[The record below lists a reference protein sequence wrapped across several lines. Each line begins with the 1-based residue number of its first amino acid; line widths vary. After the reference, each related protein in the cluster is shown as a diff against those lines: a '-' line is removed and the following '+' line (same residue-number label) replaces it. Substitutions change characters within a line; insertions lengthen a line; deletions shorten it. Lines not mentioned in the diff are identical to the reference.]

1 LQSKCPYRL
10 QSFFL
15 PIQEIEEEGIIMTEK
30 KVHPGVE
37 QMKKSLIDGKCS
49 RREFLRTVTLLGVSA
64 TAAYSMA
71 GKILGKNILPD
82 MVSTAFAAQKKGGVL
97 KYGMQVQ
104 EMADPATYSWTQKS
118 IVSRHIVEYLVETGP
133 DNITRPALAES
144 WEASDDLKS
153 WTFHLRKGIKWSN
166 GDDFNA
172 DDVVF
177 NFTRWLD
184 PKTGSSNMGLFDA
197 MLEETGEKD
206 AKGNPIKRMS
216 KNAVQK
222 VDNHTVR
229 LNLNSPVL
237 SIPENLYNYPTG
249 IVHRNFEKE
258 GGDLS
263 KNPVGTGPYTLT
275 EFRVGEL
282 AVLKKRKEPWW
293 GGDVFLDEIRII
305 DLGEDAGAYLAAIAS
320 KQVDV
325 IYNLDLTTLEAAKNI
340 PGIKVVDIPST
351 QTGVIRM
358 KVNKEPFTDVRVRKA
373 VQMTCDAQRQL
384 DISHQGLGIV
394 AEHHHVAKIHPEYFA
409 LPPFKQDIEGA
420 KKLLAEAGYP
430 NGIELTCNVGNTD
443 GVWEQDSVAVLKED
457 AAKAGI
463 NIKMNVMP
471 MAQYWDVWT
480 KAPLSLTSWTHR
492 PLAVMVLGLAYRT
505 GVPWNESSYANPEFD
520 AALTEAESTLD
531 IEQRRVKMEK
541 VEKILQDDA
550 VMVQPFFRSVFTAV
564 RDNVVGFEM
573 HPTRYYRFHKVS
585 LA

>member
-1 LQSKCPYRL
+1 MTTKRL
-10 QSFFL
+10 
-15 PIQEIEEEGIIMTEK
+15 
-30 KVHPGVE
+30 HPGVE
-37 QMKKSLIDGKCS
+37 QMKKSLADGKCS
-49 RREFLRTVTLLGVSA
+49 RREFLHTVTLLGVSA

-71 GKILGKNILPD
+71 GLPGF
-82 MVSTAFAAQKKGGVL
+82 VSSAIAGTQKKGGVL
-97 KYGMQVQ
+97 KFGMVVQ

-118 IVSRHIVEYLVETGP
+118 IVARHIIEYLVETGS
-133 DNITRPALAES
+133 DNITRPNLATS
-144 WEASDDLKS
+144 WEASDDLKT
-153 WTFHLRKGIKWSN
+153 WTFHLRKGVKWSN

-184 PKTGSSNMGLFDA
+184 PKTGSSNLGLFNS

-206 AKGNPIKRMS
+206 AKGNAIKRMI

-222 VDNHTVR
+222 VDQHTVQ
-229 LNLNSPVL
+229 LNLNAPVL

-258 GGDLS
+258 GGDFS
-263 KNPVGTGPYTLT
+263 KNPVGTGPYELAQ
-275 EFRVGEL
+275 FRVGEI
-282 AVLKKRKEPWW
+282 AVLKKRKASYW
-293 GGDVFLDEIRII
+293 GGEVFLDEIRFV
-305 DLGEDAGAYLAAIAS
+305 DLGEDPGAYLAAIAS
-320 KQVDV
+320 SQVDGL
-325 IYNLDLTTLEAAKNI
+325 YELDLTTLEAAKNI
-340 PGIKVVDIPST
+340 PGIKVISIPTT

-358 KVNKEPFTDVRVRKA
+358 KVTEKPFTDIRVRKA
-373 VQMTCDAQRQL
+373 VQKCCDAQRML
-384 DISHQGLGIV
+384 DIAHRGLGILG
-394 AEHHHVAKIHPEYFA
+394 EHHHVATIHPEYFA
-409 LPPFKQDIEGA
+409 LPPFKQDIAGA

-443 GVWEQDSVAVLKED
+443 GVWEQDCVAVLKED

-463 NIKMNVMP
+463 TINMNVMP
-471 MAQYWDVWT
+471 SAQYWDVWT

-505 GVPWNESSYANPEFD
+505 GVPWNESSYANPAFD
-520 AALTEAESTLD
+520 AALNDAESTLD
-531 IEQRRVKMEK
+531 VEKRRVKMEK

-550 VMVQPFFRSVFTAV
+550 VLVQPFFRSVFTAV
-564 RDNVVGFEM
+564 RDNVVNLQN

>member
-1 LQSKCPYRL
+1 
-10 QSFFL
+10 
-15 PIQEIEEEGIIMTEK
+15 MTTDK
-30 KVHPGVE
+30 KPTTAKVHPGVE
-37 QMKKSLIDGKCS
+37 EMKKALADGNCS
-49 RREFLRTVTLLGVSA
+49 RREFLRTTTLLGLSA
-64 TAAYSMA
+64 TAAYKLAST
-71 GKILGKNILPD
+71 ILGKEILPD
-82 MVSTAFAAQKKGGVL
+82 FVSTASAANHKKGGVL
-97 KYGMQVQ
+97 KFGMQVQ

-118 IVSRHIVEYLVETGP
+118 IVARHIVEYLVETGP
-133 DNITRPALAES
+133 DNITRPGLATK
-144 WEASDDLKS
+144 WEASDDLKT
-153 WTFHLRKGIKWSN
+153 WTFHLRKGVKWSN
-166 GDDFNA
+166 GDDFIAN
-172 DDVVF
+172 DVVF

-184 PKTGSSNMGLFDA
+184 PKTGSSNLGLFDA

-206 AKGNPIKRMS
+206 KKGKPVKRMI
-216 KNAVQK
+216 KNAVEK
-222 VDNHTVR
+222 VDDHTVR
-229 LNLNSPVL
+229 LNLKSPVL
-237 SIPENLYNYPTG
+237 SIPENLYNYPTA

-263 KNPVGTGPYTLT
+263 KNPVGTGPYTLA

-282 AVLKKRKEPWW
+282 AVLKKRKAAYW
-293 GGDVFLDEIRII
+293 GGDVYLDEIRFV

-320 KQVDV
+320 KQVDG

-358 KVNKEPFTDVRVRKA
+358 KVNKKPFTDRRVRRA
-373 VQMTCDAQRQL
+373 VQLTCDAQRQL
-384 DISHQGLGIV
+384 YIAHRGLGIV
-394 AEHHHVAKIHPEYFA
+394 AEHHHVATIHPEYFA
-409 LPPFKQDIEGA
+409 LPKFKQNIAKA

-430 NGIELTCNVGNTD
+430 KGIELTCNVGNTE

-471 MAQYWDVWT
+471 QAQYWDVWT

-520 AALTEAESTLD
+520 AALTEAESTLNVKA
-531 IEQRRVKMEK
+531 RRAKMEK

-550 VMVQPFFRSVFTAV
+550 VLVQPFFRAVFTAI
-564 RDNVVGFEM
+564 RDNVKGFEM

-585 LA
+585 LG

>member
-1 LQSKCPYRL
+1 M
-10 QSFFL
+10 
-15 PIQEIEEEGIIMTEK
+15 IDEK
-30 KVHPGVE
+30 KKQTNQRVHPGVE
-37 QMKKSLIDGKCS
+37 EMKKALAGGKCS

-71 GKILGKNILPD
+71 GLPD
-82 MVSTAFAAQKKGGVL
+82 FISSAHAAQKKGGVL
-97 KYGMQVQ
+97 KFGMVVQ

-118 IVSRHIVEYLVETGP
+118 IVARHVIEYLVETGP
-133 DNITRPALAES
+133 DNITRPYLAER

-153 WTFHLRKGIKWSN
+153 WTFYLRKGVKWSN

-177 NFTRWLD
+177 TFTRWLD
-184 PKTGSSNMGLFDA
+184 PKTGSSNLGLFNA

-206 AKGNPIKRMS
+206 AKGNPVKRMT

-222 VDNHTVR
+222 LDNHTVR

-275 EFRVGEL
+275 KFKVGEI
-282 AVLKKRKEPWW
+282 AVLKKRKDPYW
-293 GGDVFLDEIRII
+293 GGEVFLDEIRFI

-320 KQVDV
+320 KQVDG

-340 PGIKVVDIPST
+340 PGLKVVSIPST

-358 KVNKEPFTDVRVRKA
+358 KVTEKPFTDIRVRKA
-373 VQMTCDAQRQL
+373 VQKTCDAKRQL
-384 DISHQGLGIV
+384 DIAHRGLGIV
-394 AEHHHVAKIHPEYFA
+394 SEHHHVATIHPEYFA

-430 NGIELTCNVGNTD
+430 DGIELTCNVGNTD

-463 NIKMNVMP
+463 KIKMNVMP
-471 MAQYWDVWT
+471 SAKYWDVWD
-480 KAPLSLTSWTHR
+480 KAPFSLTSWTHR

-505 GVPWNESSYANPEFD
+505 GVPWNESSYANSEWD
-520 AALTEAESTLD
+520 KALTEAESTVNV
-531 IEQRRVKMEK
+531 EQRRAKMEK

-573 HPTRYYRFHKVS
+573 NPTRYYRFHKVS
-585 LA
+585 LT

>member
-1 LQSKCPYRL
+1 MK
-10 QSFFL
+10 
-15 PIQEIEEEGIIMTEK
+15 EK
-30 KVHPGVE
+30 KRVHPAIPDFKVDMDKGR
-37 QMKKSLIDGKCS
+37 IT
-49 RREFLRTVTLLGVSA
+49 RREFLRYATLLGMSTV
-64 TAAYSMA
+64 AASQMA
-71 GKILGKNILPD
+71 GFTWPKK
-82 MVSTAFAAQKKGGVL
+82 AFAAQKRGGVL
-97 KYGMQVQ
+97 RFGMQVQ
-104 EMADPATYSWTQKS
+104 EMADPGTYSWTQKS
-118 IVSRHIVEYLVETGP
+118 IVSRHMVEYLVETGP
-133 DNITRPALAES
+133 DNITRPYLAES
-144 WEASDDLKS
+144 WEASADLKT
-153 WTFHLRKGIKWSN
+153 WTFHLRKGVKWSN

-184 PKTGSSNMGLFDA
+184 PKTGSSNLGLFDA

-206 AKGNPIKRMS
+206 AKGNPVKRMIP
-216 KNAVQK
+216 NAVQK
-222 VDNHTVR
+222 VDNHTVK
-229 LNLNSPVL
+229 LNLKSPVL
-237 SIPENLYNYPTG
+237 SIPENLYNYPTA
-249 IVHRNFEKE
+249 IVNRNFEKD

-282 AVLKKRKEPWW
+282 AVLKKRKEPYW
-293 GGDVFLDEIRII
+293 GGDVFLDEIRFV

-320 KQVDV
+320 KQVDG

-340 PGIKVVDIPST
+340 PGIKIAEIPST

-358 KVNKEPFTDVRVRKA
+358 KVTEKPFDDIRVRRA
-373 VQMTCDAQRQL
+373 VQKTCDAQRQL
-384 DISHQGLGIV
+384 DIAHRGLGIV

-409 LPPFKQDIEGA
+409 LPPIKRDIEGA

-430 NGIELTCNVGNTD
+430 NGIEMSCNVGNAE

-471 MAQYWDVWT
+471 QAQYWDVWT

-505 GVPWNESSYANPEFD
+505 GVPWNESSYANPKWD

-531 IEQRRVKMEK
+531 VEKRRVKMEK

-550 VMVQPFFRSVFTAV
+550 VMVQPFFRAVFTAV

>member
-1 LQSKCPYRL
+1 MKK
-10 QSFFL
+10 
-15 PIQEIEEEGIIMTEK
+15 IE
-30 KVHPGVE
+30 KVHPAIYDLKVD
-37 QMKKSLIDGKCS
+37 MDKGKIT
-49 RREFLRTVTLLGVSA
+49 RREFLRYATLLGMSA
-64 TAAYSMA
+64 VTASQMA
-71 GKILGKNILPD
+71 GLIWPKKA
-82 MVSTAFAAQKKGGVL
+82 VAAQKRGGVL
-97 KYGMQVQ
+97 RFGMQVQ
-104 EMADPATYSWTQKS
+104 EMADPGTYSWTQKS
-118 IVSRHIVEYLVETGP
+118 IVSRHMVEYLVETGP
-133 DNITRPALAES
+133 DNITRPNLAES
-144 WEASDDLKS
+144 WEASADLKT

-166 GDDFNA
+166 GDDFIA

-184 PKTGSSNMGLFDA
+184 PKTGSSNLGLFDA

-206 AKGNPIKRMS
+206 KKGNPVKRMI

-229 LNLNSPVL
+229 LNLKSPVL
-237 SIPENLYNYPTG
+237 SIPENLYNYPTA

-263 KNPVGTGPYTLT
+263 KNPVGTGPYTLS

-282 AVLKKRKEPWW
+282 AVLKKRKEPYW
-293 GGDVFLDEIRII
+293 GGEVFLDEIRFV

-320 KQVDV
+320 KQVDA

-340 PGIKVVDIPST
+340 PGIKIAEIPST

-358 KVNKEPFTDVRVRKA
+358 KVTEKPFDDIRVRRA
-373 VQMTCDAQRQL
+373 VQKTCDAQRQL
-384 DISHQGLGIV
+384 DIAHRGLGIV

-409 LPPFKQDIEGA
+409 LPAFKQDIAGA
-420 KKLLAEAGYP
+420 KKLLAEAGYA
-430 NGIELTCNVGNTD
+430 NGIEMSCNVGNTE

-471 MAQYWDVWT
+471 QAQYWDVWT

-505 GVPWNESSYANPEFD
+505 GVPWNESSYANPEWD

-531 IEQRRVKMEK
+531 VEKRRVKMEK

-550 VMVQPFFRSVFTAV
+550 VLVQPFFRAVFTAI

>member
-1 LQSKCPYRL
+1 
-10 QSFFL
+10 
-15 PIQEIEEEGIIMTEK
+15 MTTKRE
-30 KVHPGVE
+30 HPGVE
-37 QMKKSLIDGKCS
+37 KMRKSLAEGKCS

-64 TAAYSMA
+64 TAAYGMA
-71 GKILGKNILPD
+71 GLPNFI
-82 MVSTAFAAQKKGGVL
+82 SSAQAASQKKGGVL

-104 EMADPATYSWTQKS
+104 EMADPGTYSWTQKS
-118 IVSRHIVEYLVETGP
+118 IVSRHIIEYLVETGP

-144 WEASDDLKS
+144 WEASDDLKT
-153 WTFHLRKGIKWSN
+153 WTFHLRKGVKWSN
-166 GDDFNA
+166 GDDFIA

-184 PKTGSSNMGLFDA
+184 PKTGSSNLGLFDA

-206 AKGNPIKRMS
+206 AKGNPVKRMS
-216 KNAVQK
+216 KNAVEK

-237 SIPENLYNYPTG
+237 AIPENLYNYPTG
-249 IVHRNFEKE
+249 IVHRDFEKE

-293 GGDVFLDEIRII
+293 GGEVYLDEIRII

-320 KQVDV
+320 QQVDV

-340 PGIKVVDIPST
+340 PGIKVVEAPST

-358 KVNKEPFTDVRVRKA
+358 KVNKKPFDDIRVRKA
-373 VQMTCDAQRQL
+373 VQKTCDARRQL
-384 DISHQGLGIV
+384 NIAHQGLGIV
-394 AEHHHVAKIHPEYFA
+394 GEHHHVAKIHPEYFA
-409 LPPFKQDIEGA
+409 LPPFERDIEGA

-430 NGIELTCNVGNTD
+430 DGIELTCNVGNTD

-471 MAQYWDVWT
+471 QAQYWDVWT

-505 GVPWNESSYANPEFD
+505 GVPWNESSYANPEWD
-520 AALTEAESTLD
+520 KALTEAESTLD
-531 IEQRRVKMEK
+531 VESRRVKMEK

-550 VMVQPFFRSVFTAV
+550 VMVQPFFRAVFTAV
-564 RDNVVGFEM
+564 RENVVGFEM

>member
-1 LQSKCPYRL
+1 MATDR
-10 QSFFL
+10 
-15 PIQEIEEEGIIMTEK
+15 E
-30 KVHPGVE
+30 HPGVE
-37 QMKKSLIDGKCS
+37 QMRKSLAEGKCS
-49 RREFLRTVTLLGVSA
+49 RREFLRTVTLLGLSA

-71 GKILGKNILPD
+71 GLPD
-82 MVSTAFAAQKKGGVL
+82 FISSAQASSHKKGGVL
-97 KYGMQVQ
+97 KFGMQVQ
-104 EMADPATYSWTQKS
+104 EMADPGTYSWTQKS
-118 IVSRHIVEYLVETGP
+118 VVARHIVEYLVETGP
-133 DNITRPALAES
+133 DNVTRPALAES
-144 WEASDDLKS
+144 WEASDDLKT

-166 GDDFNA
+166 GDDFIA

-184 PKTGSSNMGLFDA
+184 PKTGSSNLGLFDA
-197 MLEETGEKD
+197 MLEETGKKD
-206 AKGNPIKRMS
+206 GKGNPIKRMI

-222 VDNHTVR
+222 IDNHTVR
-229 LNLNSPVL
+229 LNLKSPVL
-237 SIPENLYNYPTG
+237 AIPENLYNYPTA
-249 IVHRNFEKE
+249 IVHRDFEKD

-263 KNPVGTGPYTLT
+263 KNPVGTGPYTLA

-282 AVLKKRKEPWW
+282 AVLKKRKEPYW
-293 GGDVFLDEIRII
+293 GGEVFLDEIRFV
-305 DLGEDAGAYLAAIAS
+305 DLGEDPGAYLAAIAS
-320 KQVDV
+320 KQVDG
-325 IYNLDLTTLEAAKNI
+325 IYGLDLTTLEAAKNI
-340 PGIKVVDIPST
+340 PGIKVVEIPST

-358 KVNKEPFTDVRVRKA
+358 KLTKKPFDDIRVRRA
-373 VQMTCDAQRQL
+373 VQKTCDAKRQL
-384 DISHQGLGIV
+384 DIAHRGLGIV

-409 LPPFKQDIEGA
+409 LKPFEQDIEGA

-430 NGIELTCNVGNTD
+430 NGIELSCNVGNTE

-471 MAQYWDVWT
+471 QAQYWDVWT

-505 GVPWNESSYANPEFD
+505 GVPWNESSYANPQWD
-520 AALTEAESTLD
+520 KALTEAESTLD
-531 IEQRRVKMEK
+531 VEERRKKMEK

-550 VMVQPFFRSVFTAV
+550 VMVQPFFRAVFTAI

-585 LA
+585 LT

>member
-1 LQSKCPYRL
+1 MK
-10 QSFFL
+10 
-15 PIQEIEEEGIIMTEK
+15 EK
-30 KVHPGVE
+30 KIHPVIHDFKVDLDKGR
-37 QMKKSLIDGKCS
+37 IT
-49 RREFLRTVTLLGVSA
+49 RRQFLRYATLLGMSV
-64 TAAYSMA
+64 A
-71 GKILGKNILPD
+71 GASQ
-82 MVSTAFAAQKKGGVL
+82 MVGLTWPKKVFAAQKKGGVL
-97 KYGMQVQ
+97 RFGMQVQ
-104 EMADPATYSWTQKS
+104 EMADPGTYSWTQKS
-118 IVSRHIVEYLVETGP
+118 VVARHMVEYLVETGP
-133 DNITRPALAES
+133 DNITRPYLAES

-184 PKTGSSNMGLFDA
+184 PKTGSSNLGLFDA
-197 MLEETGEKD
+197 MLEETGQKD
-206 AKGNPIKRMS
+206 AKGNPVKRMV

-222 VDNHTVR
+222 VDNHTVK

-237 SIPENLYNYPTG
+237 SIPENLYNYPTA

-263 KNPVGTGPYTLT
+263 KNPVGTGPYTMT
-275 EFRVGEL
+275 EYRVGEL
-282 AVLKKRKEPWW
+282 AVLKKRKEPYW
-293 GGDVFLDEIRII
+293 GGEVFLDEIRFV
-305 DLGEDAGAYLAAIAS
+305 DLGEDPGAYLAAIAS
-320 KQVDV
+320 KQVDG
-325 IYNLDLTTLEAAKNI
+325 IYNLDLTTLEAARNI
-340 PGIKVVDIPST
+340 PGIKIAEIPST

-358 KVNKEPFTDVRVRKA
+358 KVTEKPFTDIRVRRA
-373 VQMTCDAQRQL
+373 VQKTCDARRQL
-384 DISHQGLGIV
+384 DIAHRGLGIV

-409 LPPFKQDIEGA
+409 LPAFKQDIAGA

-430 NGIELTCNVGNTD
+430 NGIELSCNVGNTE

-471 MAQYWDVWT
+471 QAQYWDVWT

-492 PLAVMVLGLAYRT
+492 PLAVM
-505 GVPWNESSYANPEFD
+505 YANPKFD
-520 AALTEAESTLD
+520 AALTEAESTLNV
-531 IEQRRVKMEK
+531 EQRRVKMEK
-541 VEKILQDDA
+541 VEKILQDDG
-550 VMVQPFFRSVFTAV
+550 VMVQPFFRAVFTAV

-573 HPTRYYRFHKVS
+573 HPTRYYRFHKAS

>member
-1 LQSKCPYRL
+1 MTSKK
-10 QSFFL
+10 
-15 PIQEIEEEGIIMTEK
+15 I
-30 KVHPGVE
+30 HPGVHE
-37 QMKKSLIDGKCS
+37 MKNSLAQGKCS

-64 TAAYSMA
+64 TTAYGMA
-71 GKILGKNILPD
+71 SKILGQKFVPD
-82 MVSTAFAAQKKGGVL
+82 FVGTAHAAQKKGGVL
-97 KYGMQVQ
+97 KYAMQVQ

-118 IVSRHIVEYLVETGP
+118 IVARHIVEYMVETGP
-133 DNITRPALAES
+133 DNITRPGLATS
-144 WEASDDLKS
+144 WEASDDLKT
-153 WTFHLRKGIKWSN
+153 WTFHLRKGVKWSN
-166 GDDFNA
+166 GDDFIA

-184 PKTGSSNMGLFDA
+184 PKTGSSNLGLFDA

-206 AKGNPIKRMS
+206 AKGNPVKRMS
-216 KNAVQK
+216 KNAVEK

-237 SIPENLYNYPTG
+237 AIPENLYNYPTA
-249 IVHRNFEKE
+249 IVHRDFEKE

-275 EFRVGEL
+275 EFKVGEL
-282 AVLKKRKEPWW
+282 AVLKKRNAKWW
-293 GGDVFLDEIRII
+293 GGDVYLDEIRII

-358 KVNKEPFTDVRVRKA
+358 KVTEKPFTDRRVRRA
-373 VQMTCDAQRQL
+373 VQLTCDAQRQL
-384 DISHQGLGIV
+384 DISHRGLGIV
-394 AEHHHVAKIHPEYFA
+394 AEHHHVATIHPEYFK
-409 LPPFKQDIEGA
+409 LPPLKRNIAEA

-430 NGIELTCNVGNTD
+430 DGFEIACNVGNTD

-457 AAKAGI
+457 AAAAGI

-471 MAQYWDVWT
+471 QAQYWDVWT

-520 AALTEAESTLD
+520 KALTDAESTVNV
-531 IEQRRVKMEK
+531 EERRKKMEK

-550 VMVQPFFRSVFTAV
+550 VLVQPFFRAVFTAV
-564 RDNVVGFEM
+564 RENVVGFEM

>member
-1 LQSKCPYRL
+1 
-10 QSFFL
+10 
-15 PIQEIEEEGIIMTEK
+15 MTTK
-30 KVHPGVE
+30 RVHPGVE
-37 QMKKSLIDGKCS
+37 QMKKSLADGKCS

-71 GKILGKNILPD
+71 GLPNFI
-82 MVSTAFAAQKKGGVL
+82 SSAHAAQKKGGVL
-97 KYGMQVQ
+97 KYGMQVG
-104 EMADPATYSWTQKS
+104 EITDPGTFSWTERS
-118 IVSRHIVEYLVETGP
+118 IIARHIIEYLVETGP
-133 DNITRPALAES
+133 DNVTRPYLAES
-144 WEASDDLKS
+144 WEASDDLKT
-153 WTFHLRKGIKWSN
+153 WTLHLRKGIKWSN

-184 PKTGSSNMGLFDA
+184 PKTGSSNLGLFDA

-206 AKGNPIKRMS
+206 AKGNPVKRMT

-237 SIPENLYNYPTG
+237 AIPENLYNYPTG

-258 GGDLS
+258 GGDFS
-263 KNPVGTGPYTLT
+263 KNPVGTGPYSLT

-282 AVLKKRKEPWW
+282 AVLKKRKEPYW
-293 GGDVFLDEIRII
+293 GGEVFLDEIRIV

-320 KQVDV
+320 QQVDV
-325 IYNLDLTTLEAAKNI
+325 IYSLDLTTLEAAKNI
-340 PGIKVVDIPST
+340 PGIKVVEIPST

-358 KVNKEPFTDVRVRKA
+358 KVTKKPFDDIRVRKA
-373 VQMTCDAQRQL
+373 VQKTCDAQRQL
-384 DISHQGLGIV
+384 DIAHRGLGIV

-409 LPPFKQDIEGA
+409 LPAFKQDIAGA

-430 NGIELTCNVGNTD
+430 DGIELTCNVGNTD

-471 MAQYWDVWT
+471 SAQYWDNWT

-505 GVPWNESSYANPEFD
+505 GVPWNESSYANPEWD

-531 IEQRRVKMEK
+531 VEQRRVKMEK

-550 VMVQPFFRSVFTAV
+550 IMVQPFFRSVFTAV
-564 RDNVVGFEM
+564 RENVVGFEM

>member
-1 LQSKCPYRL
+1 
-10 QSFFL
+10 
-15 PIQEIEEEGIIMTEK
+15 MTTEK
-30 KVHPGVE
+30 NRTAKRVHPGVE
-37 QMKKSLIDGKCS
+37 EMKKALTEGKCS
-49 RREFLRTVTLLGVSA
+49 RREFIRTTTLLGLSA
-64 TAAYSMA
+64 TAAYGLASQ
-71 GKILGKNILPD
+71 ILGKDVLPD
-82 MVSTAFAAQKKGGVL
+82 FVSSAMAAGQKKGGVL
-97 KYGMQVQ
+97 KFGMQVQ

-118 IVSRHIVEYLVETGP
+118 IIARHIVEYLVETGP
-133 DNITRPALAES
+133 DNITRPNLATS
-144 WEASDDLKS
+144 WEASDDLKT
-153 WTFHLRKGIKWSN
+153 WTFHLRKGVKWSN

-184 PKTGSSNMGLFDA
+184 PKTGSSNLGLFNA
-197 MLEETGEKD
+197 MLEETDQKD
-206 AKGNPIKRMS
+206 KKGKPIKRMI
-216 KNAVQK
+216 KGAVEK
-222 VDNHTVR
+222 VDAHTVR
-229 LNLNSPVL
+229 LNMKSPVL
-237 SIPENLYNYPTG
+237 STPENLYNYPTA

-263 KNPVGTGPYTLT
+263 KNPVGTGPYTLA
-275 EFRVGEL
+275 EYRVGEK
-282 AVLKKRKEPWW
+282 AVLKKRKEPYW
-293 GGDVFLDEIRII
+293 GGEVFLDEILFI

-320 KQVDV
+320 KQVDG

-340 PGIKVVDIPST
+340 PGIKVVEIPST

-358 KVNKEPFTDVRVRKA
+358 KVTEKPFTDIRVRKA
-373 VQMTCDAQRQL
+373 VQKTCDTKRQL
-384 DISHQGLGIV
+384 DIAHRGLGIV
-394 AEHHHVAKIHPEYFA
+394 AEHHHVATIHPEYFA
-409 LPPFKQDIEGA
+409 LPPIKRDIEGA

-430 NGIELTCNVGNTD
+430 KGIELTCNVGNAE

-471 MAQYWDVWT
+471 QAQYWDVWT

-520 AALTEAESTLD
+520 AALNEAESTLNV
-531 IEQRRVKMEK
+531 EARRVKMEK

-550 VMVQPFFRSVFTAV
+550 VLVQPFFRAVFTAI
-564 RDNVVGFEM
+564 RENVIGFEM

>member
-1 LQSKCPYRL
+1 
-10 QSFFL
+10 
-15 PIQEIEEEGIIMTEK
+15 MTTK
-30 KVHPGVE
+30 RIHPGVE
-37 QMKKSLIDGKCS
+37 EMKKALAGGKCS

-64 TAAYSMA
+64 TAAYNIA
-71 GKILGKNILPD
+71 GKILGKDALPD
-82 MVSTAFAAQKKGGVL
+82 IISSAHAATQKKGGVL

-133 DNITRPALAES
+133 DNITRPALAAS

-153 WTFHLRKGIKWSN
+153 WTFHLRKDVKWSN

-184 PKTGSSNMGLFDA
+184 PKTGSSNLGLFDA

-222 VDNHTVR
+222 VDTHTVR

-282 AVLKKRKEPWW
+282 AVLKKRKEPYW

-320 KQVDV
+320 QQVDV

-340 PGIKVVDIPST
+340 PGIKIVDIPST

-358 KVNKEPFTDVRVRKA
+358 KVTEKPFTDIRVRKA
-373 VQMTCDAQRQL
+373 LQKTCDAQRQL
-384 DISHQGLGIV
+384 DIAHQGLGIV
-394 AEHHHVAKIHPEYFA
+394 GEHHHVATIHPEYFA
-409 LPPFKQDIEGA
+409 LPPFKQDIAGA
-420 KKLLAEAGYP
+420 KKLLADAGYP
-430 NGIELTCNVGNTD
+430 NGLELTCNVGNTD

-505 GVPWNESSYANPEFD
+505 GVPWNESSYANPAFD
-520 AALTEAESTLD
+520 KALTEAESTLD
-531 IEQRRVKMEK
+531 VEQRRAKMEK

-550 VMVQPFFRSVFTAV
+550 VLIQPFFRSVFTAV

>member
-1 LQSKCPYRL
+1 
-10 QSFFL
+10 
-15 PIQEIEEEGIIMTEK
+15 MTTK
-30 KVHPGVE
+30 KEHPGVE
-37 QMKKSLIDGKCS
+37 RMRKALADGKCS

-64 TAAYSMA
+64 TAAYGMA
-71 GKILGKNILPD
+71 GLPD
-82 MVSTAFAAQKKGGVL
+82 FVSSAHAAQKKGGVL
-97 KYGMQVQ
+97 RFGMQVQ

-118 IVSRHIVEYLVETGP
+118 NVARHIIEYMVETGP
-133 DNITRPALAES
+133 DNITRPYLAES
-144 WEASDDLKS
+144 WEASDDLKT
-153 WTFHLRKGIKWSN
+153 WTFHLRKGVKWSN
-166 GDDFNA
+166 GDDFGA

-184 PKTGSSNMGLFDA
+184 PKTGSSNLGLFDA

-206 AKGNPIKRMS
+206 SKGNAVKRMI

-222 VDNHTVR
+222 VDDHTVR
-229 LNLNSPVL
+229 LNLKSPVL

-258 GGDLS
+258 GGDFS
-263 KNPVGTGPYTLT
+263 KNPVGTGPYTMT

-282 AVLKKRKEPWW
+282 AVLKKRKEPYW
-293 GGDVFLDEIRII
+293 GGEVFLDEIRFV
-305 DLGEDAGAYLAAIAS
+305 DLGEDAGAYLAALAS
-320 KQVDV
+320 KQVDG
-325 IYNLDLTTLEAAKNI
+325 IWSLDLTTLEAAKNI
-340 PGIKVVDIPST
+340 PGIKVIESPST

-358 KVNKEPFTDVRVRKA
+358 KVTEKPFTDIRVRRALQK
-373 VQMTCDAQRQL
+373 TCDAQRQL
-384 DISHQGLGIV
+384 DIAHRGLGIV

-409 LPPFKQDIEGA
+409 LKPFKQDIEGA
-420 KKLLAEAGYP
+420 KKLLAEAGFP
-430 NGIELTCNVGNTD
+430 NGIDVTCNVGNTD

-471 MAQYWDVWT
+471 QAQYWDVWT

-505 GVPWNESSYANPEFD
+505 GVPWNESSYANPAWD
-520 AALTEAESTLD
+520 KALTEAESTLD
-531 IEQRRVKMEK
+531 VESRRAKMEK
-541 VEKILQDDA
+541 VEQILQDDA
-550 VMVQPFFRSVFTAV
+550 VMVQPFFRAVFTAV

-573 HPTRYYRFHKVS
+573 HPTRYYRIHKVS

>member
-1 LQSKCPYRL
+1 MK
-10 QSFFL
+10 
-15 PIQEIEEEGIIMTEK
+15 EIETI
-30 KVHPGVE
+30 HPAIHDF
-37 QMKKSLIDGKCS
+37 KIDMDKGRIT
-49 RREFLRTVTLLGVSA
+49 RRQFLRYATLLGMSVG
-64 TAAYSMA
+64 AASQLA
-71 GKILGKNILPD
+71 GLTWPGK
-82 MVSTAFAAQKKGGVL
+82 VFAANQKKGGSL
-97 KYGMQVQ
+97 KFGMQVQ

-118 IVSRHIVEYLVETGP
+118 IIARHIVEYMVMTGP
-133 DNITRPALAES
+133 DNITRPYLAES
-144 WEASDDLKS
+144 WKASDDLKT
-153 WTFHLRKGIKWSN
+153 WTFNLRKGVKWSN

-184 PKTGSSNMGLFDA
+184 PKTGSSNLGLFDA

-206 AKGNPIKRMS
+206 AKGNPVKRMI

-222 VDNHTVR
+222 VDNHTVK
-229 LNLNSPVL
+229 LNLKSPVL
-237 SIPENLYNYPTG
+237 SIPENLYNYPTA
-249 IVHRNFEKE
+249 IVNRNFEKD

-263 KNPVGTGPYTLT
+263 KNPVGTGPYTLS

-282 AVLKKRKEPWW
+282 AVLKKRKEPYW
-293 GGDVFLDEIRII
+293 GGDVFLDEIRFV

-320 KQVDV
+320 RQVDG

-340 PGIKVVDIPST
+340 PGIKIAEIPST

-358 KVNKEPFTDVRVRKA
+358 KVTEKPFTDRRVRRA
-373 VQMTCDAQRQL
+373 VQLTCDAQRQL
-384 DISHQGLGIV
+384 DIAHRGLGII

-409 LPPFKQDIEGA
+409 LPAFKPDIAQA
-420 KKLLAEAGYP
+420 KKLLAEAGFP
-430 NGIELTCNVGNTD
+430 NGIEMSCNVGNTE

-471 MAQYWDVWT
+471 QAQYWDVWT

-505 GVPWNESSYANPEFD
+505 GVPWNESSYANPKWD
-520 AALTEAESTLD
+520 AALTEAESTLNV
-531 IEQRRVKMEK
+531 EQRRVKMEK
-541 VEKILQDDA
+541 VEQILQDDA
-550 VMVQPFFRSVFTAV
+550 VLVQPFFRAVFTAV
-564 RDNVVGFEM
+564 RENVVGFEM

>member
-1 LQSKCPYRL
+1 
-10 QSFFL
+10 
-15 PIQEIEEEGIIMTEK
+15 MTDEK
-30 KVHPGVE
+30 QTTRRIHPGVE
-37 QMKKSLIDGKCS
+37 KMKETLADGKCS
-49 RREFLRTVTLLGVSA
+49 RREFLRTTTLLGVSA
-64 TAAYSMA
+64 TAAYGIAS
-71 GKILGKNILPD
+71 KILGEDVLPD
-82 MVSTAFAAQKKGGVL
+82 LISSAMAAEQKKGGVL
-97 KYGMQVQ
+97 KFGMQVQ
-104 EMADPATYSWTQKS
+104 EMADPGTFSWTEKS
-118 IVSRHIVEYLVETGP
+118 IIARHVIEYLVETGA
-133 DNITRPALAES
+133 DGITRPNLATS
-144 WEASDDLKS
+144 WEASDDLKT
-153 WTFHLRKGIKWSN
+153 WTFHLRKGVKWSN

-184 PKTGSSNMGLFDA
+184 PKTGSSNLGLFNA

-206 AKGNPIKRMS
+206 DKGNPIKRMT
-216 KNAVQK
+216 KDAVKK
-222 VDNHTVR
+222 VDDHTVQ

-258 GGDLS
+258 GGDFS
-263 KNPVGTGPYTLT
+263 KNPVGTGPYELT
-275 EFRVGEL
+275 KFKVGEI
-282 AVLKKRKEPWW
+282 AVLKKRKEPYW
-293 GGDVFLDEIRII
+293 GGEVFLDEVRFV

-320 KQVDV
+320 KQVDGL
-325 IYNLDLTTLEAAKNI
+325 YMLDLTTLDAAKNI
-340 PGIKVVDIPST
+340 PGIKVVSVPST
-351 QTGVIRM
+351 QTGIIRM
-358 KVNKEPFTDVRVRKA
+358 KVTEKPFTDIRVRKA
-373 VQMTCDAQRQL
+373 VQKTCDAQRQL
-384 DISHQGLGIV
+384 DIAHRGLGIV

-430 NGIELTCNVGNTD
+430 KGIDLTCNVGNTD
-443 GVWEQDSVAVLKED
+443 GVWEQDSVAVFKED

-463 NIKMNVMP
+463 NVKMNVMP
-471 MAQYWDVWT
+471 SAQYWDVWT

-531 IEQRRVKMEK
+531 VESRRAKMEK

-550 VMVQPFFRSVFTAV
+550 VLVQPFFRAVFTAI

>member
-1 LQSKCPYRL
+1 
-10 QSFFL
+10 
-15 PIQEIEEEGIIMTEK
+15 MTTK

-37 QMKKSLIDGKCS
+37 QMKKALADGKCS

-64 TAAYSMA
+64 TAAYGMA
-71 GKILGKNILPD
+71 GLPNF
-82 MVSTAFAAQKKGGVL
+82 VPTAHAAQKKGGVL
-97 KYGMQVQ
+97 KFGMQVQ

-118 IVSRHIVEYLVETGP
+118 NVARHIIEYMVETGP
-133 DNITRPALAES
+133 DNVTRPYLAES
-144 WEASDDLKS
+144 WEASDDLKT
-153 WTFHLRKGIKWSN
+153 WTFHLRKGVKWSN
-166 GDDFNA
+166 GDDFGA

-184 PKTGSSNMGLFDA
+184 PKTGSSNLGLFDA

-206 AKGNPIKRMS
+206 SKGNPVKRMI

-222 VDNHTVR
+222 VDDHTVR
-229 LNLNSPVL
+229 LNLKSPVL

-258 GGDLS
+258 GGDFS

-282 AVLKKRKEPWW
+282 AVLKKRKEPYW
-293 GGDVFLDEIRII
+293 GGEVFLDEIRFV

-320 KQVDV
+320 KQVDG
-325 IYNLDLTTLEAAKNI
+325 IWSLDLTTLEAAKNI
-340 PGIKVVDIPST
+340 PGIKVVESPST

-358 KVNKEPFTDVRVRKA
+358 KVTEKPFTDIRVRKA
-373 VQMTCDAQRQL
+373 VQKTCDAQRQL
-384 DISHQGLGIV
+384 DIAHQGLGIV

-420 KKLLAEAGYP
+420 KKLLAEAGYS
-430 NGIELTCNVGNTD
+430 NGIDVTCNVGNTD

-505 GVPWNESSYANPEFD
+505 GVPWNESSYANPKFD
-520 AALTEAESTLD
+520 AALVDAESTLD
-531 IEQRRVKMEK
+531 VEQRRAKMEK

-550 VMVQPFFRSVFTAV
+550 VLVQPFFRAVFTAV

>member
-1 LQSKCPYRL
+1 MTSKR
-10 QSFFL
+10 
-15 PIQEIEEEGIIMTEK
+15 I
-30 KVHPGVE
+30 HPGVQE
-37 QMKKSLIDGKCS
+37 MKKSLAKGKCS

-64 TAAYSMA
+64 TTAYGMA
-71 GKILGKNILPD
+71 SKILGKKIVPD
-82 MVSTAFAAQKKGGVL
+82 FVGTAHAAQKKGGVL
-97 KYGMQVQ
+97 KYAMQVQ
-104 EMADPATYSWTQKS
+104 EMADPATWSWTQKS
-118 IVSRHIVEYLVETGP
+118 IVGRHIVEYLVETGP
-133 DNITRPALAES
+133 DNITRPGLATK
-144 WEASDDLKS
+144 WEASDDLKT
-153 WTFHLRKGIKWSN
+153 WTFHLRKGVKWSN

-184 PKTGSSNMGLFDA
+184 PKTGSSNLGLFDA

-206 AKGNPIKRMS
+206 AKGNPVKRMS

-222 VDNHTVR
+222 VDAHTVR

-237 SIPENLYNYPTG
+237 AIPENLYNYPTA

-275 EFRVGEL
+275 EFKVGEI
-282 AVLKKRKEPWW
+282 AVLKKRDAKWW
-293 GGDVFLDEIRII
+293 GGDVYLDEIRII

-325 IYNLDLTTLEAAKNI
+325 IYALDLTTLEAAKNI

-358 KVNKEPFTDVRVRKA
+358 KVTEKPFTDRRVRRA
-373 VQMTCDAQRQL
+373 VQLTCDAQRQL
-384 DISHQGLGIV
+384 DIAHRGLGIV
-394 AEHHHVAKIHPEYFA
+394 AEHHHVATIHPEYFK
-409 LPPFKQDIEGA
+409 LPPLKRNIAEA

-430 NGIELTCNVGNTD
+430 DGFEIPCNVGNTD

-457 AAKAGI
+457 AAAAGI

-471 MAQYWDVWT
+471 QAQYWDVWT

-520 AALTEAESTLD
+520 AALTDAESTVNV
-531 IEQRRVKMEK
+531 EERRKKMEK

-550 VMVQPFFRSVFTAV
+550 VLVQPFFRSVFTAV
-564 RDNVVGFEM
+564 RENVVGFEM

>member
-1 LQSKCPYRL
+1 
-10 QSFFL
+10 
-15 PIQEIEEEGIIMTEK
+15 MTTK
-30 KVHPGVE
+30 RMHPGVE
-37 QMKKSLIDGKCS
+37 QMKKSLADGKCS
-49 RREFLRTVTLLGVSA
+49 RREFLRTATLLGVSA
-64 TAAYSMA
+64 TTAYSIA
-71 GKILGKNILPD
+71 GKILGKDVMPD
-82 MVSTAFAAQKKGGVL
+82 IISSAQAASHKKGGVL
-97 KYGMQVQ
+97 KYAMQVQ
-104 EMADPATYSWTQKS
+104 EMADPATWSWTQKS
-118 IVSRHIVEYLVETGP
+118 IVGRHIVEYLVETGP
-133 DNITRPALAES
+133 DNITRPGLATS

-153 WTFHLRKGIKWSN
+153 WTFHLRKGVKWSN

-184 PKTGSSNMGLFDA
+184 PKTGSSNLGLFDA

-206 AKGNPIKRMS
+206 DKGNPIKRMS

-222 VDNHTVR
+222 VDEHTVK

-237 SIPENLYNYPTG
+237 AIPENLYNYPTA

-275 EFRVGEL
+275 EFKVGEL
-282 AVLKKRKEPWW
+282 AILKKRNAKWW
-293 GGDVFLDEIRII
+293 GGDVYLDEIRIV

-325 IYNLDLTTLEAAKNI
+325 IYALDLTTLEAAKNI

-358 KVNKEPFTDVRVRKA
+358 KVTEKPFTDIRVRKA
-373 VQMTCDAQRQL
+373 VQLTCDAQRQL
-384 DISHQGLGIV
+384 DIAHQGLGIV
-394 AEHHHVAKIHPEYFA
+394 GEHHHVAKIHPEYFA
-409 LPPFKQDIEGA
+409 LPPFKQNIAEA

-430 NGIELTCNVGNTD
+430 DGIEMSCNVGNTD

-520 AALTEAESTLD
+520 AALTAAESTLNVED
-531 IEQRRVKMEK
+531 RRVKMEK

-550 VMVQPFFRSVFTAV
+550 VLIQPFFRAVFTAV
-564 RDNVVGFEM
+564 REDVVGFEM

>member
-1 LQSKCPYRL
+1 MSK
-10 QSFFL
+10 
-15 PIQEIEEEGIIMTEK
+15 K
-30 KVHPGVE
+30 KTIHPVIHDFKVDLDKGR
-37 QMKKSLIDGKCS
+37 IT
-49 RREFLRTVTLLGVSA
+49 RRDFLRYATLLGMSTV
-64 TAAYSMA
+64 AASQ
-71 GKILGKNILPD
+71 
-82 MVSTAFAAQKKGGVL
+82 MVGLTWPRKVFAAKQKRGGVL
-97 KYGMQVQ
+97 RFGMQVQ
-104 EMADPATYSWTQKS
+104 EMADPGTYSWTQKS
-118 IVSRHIVEYLVETGP
+118 IVSRHMVEYLVETGP
-133 DNITRPALAES
+133 DNITRPYLAES
-144 WEASDDLKS
+144 WQASDDLKS
-153 WTFHLRKGIKWSN
+153 WTFHLRKGVKWSN

-184 PKTGSSNMGLFDA
+184 PKTGSSNLGLFDA
-197 MLEETGEKD
+197 MLEETGAKD
-206 AKGNPIKRMS
+206 AKGNPVKRMIS
-216 KNAVQK
+216 NAVEK

-229 LNLNSPVL
+229 LNLKSPVL
-237 SIPENLYNYPTG
+237 SIPENLYNYPTA

-263 KNPVGTGPYTLT
+263 KNPVGTGPYTLS

-282 AVLKKRKEPWW
+282 ARLKKRKEPYW
-293 GGDVFLDEIRII
+293 GGDVFLDEIRFV

-320 KQVDV
+320 KQVDG
-325 IYNLDLTTLEAAKNI
+325 IYNLDLTTLEGAKNI
-340 PGIKVVDIPST
+340 PGIKIAEIPST

-358 KVNKEPFTDVRVRKA
+358 KVTEKPFDDIRVRRA
-373 VQMTCDAQRQL
+373 VQKTCDAQRQL
-384 DISHQGLGIV
+384 DIAHRGLGIV

-409 LPPFKQDIEGA
+409 LPAFKQDIAGA

-430 NGIELTCNVGNTD
+430 NGIELSCNVGNTE

-471 MAQYWDVWT
+471 QAQYWDVWT

-505 GVPWNESSYANPEFD
+505 GVPWNESSYANPKWD

-531 IEQRRVKMEK
+531 VENRRAKMEK

-550 VMVQPFFRSVFTAV
+550 VLVQPFFRAVFTAI

>member
-1 LQSKCPYRL
+1 
-10 QSFFL
+10 
-15 PIQEIEEEGIIMTEK
+15 MEK
-30 KVHPGVE
+30 KEKIHPLVYKFKE
-37 QMKKSLIDGKCS
+37 QVDKGKCS
-49 RREFLRTVTLLGVSA
+49 RREFIRYATLLGVSA
-64 TAAYSMA
+64 TAASQMLLWGCGDKKEEA
-71 GKILGKNILPD
+71 AETKAPAEETQ
-82 MVSTAFAAQKKGGVL
+82 TAAETGSQKKGGVL
-97 KYGMQVQ
+97 RFGMQVQ
-104 EMADPATYSWTQKS
+104 EMADPGTYSWTQKS
-118 IVSRHIVEYLVETGP
+118 VVARHIVEYLVMTGP
-133 DNITRPALAES
+133 DNITRPYLAES
-144 WEASDDLKS
+144 WEASDDLKT

-184 PKTGSSNMGLFDA
+184 PKTGSSNLGLFDA

-206 AKGNPIKRMS
+206 AKGNPVKRMIS
-216 KNAVQK
+216 NAVEK
-222 VDNHTVR
+222 VDNHTVK
-229 LNLNSPVL
+229 LNLKSPVL
-237 SIPENLYNYPTG
+237 SIPENLYNYPTA
-249 IVHRNFEKE
+249 IVHRNFEKD

-263 KNPVGTGPYTLT
+263 KNPVGTGPYTLA
-275 EFRVGEL
+275 EFKVGEL
-282 AVLKKRKEPWW
+282 AVLKKRKEPYW
-293 GGDVFLDEIRII
+293 GGEVFLDEIRFV
-305 DLGEDAGAYLAAIAS
+305 DLGEDAGAYLAAIS
-320 KQVDV
+320 SGQVDG

-340 PGIKVVDIPST
+340 PGIKIVEIPST

-358 KVNKEPFTDVRVRKA
+358 KVTEKPFDDIRVRKA
-373 VQMTCDAQRQL
+373 VQKTCDAQRQL
-384 DISHQGLGIV
+384 DIAHRGLGIV

-409 LPPFKQDIEGA
+409 LPAFKQDIEGA

-430 NGIELTCNVGNTD
+430 DGIEMSCNVGNTE

-471 MAQYWDVWT
+471 QAQYWDVWT

-492 PLAVMVLGLAYRT
+492 PLAVMVLSLAYRT

-531 IEQRRVKMEK
+531 VEQRRAKMEK

-550 VMVQPFFRSVFTAV
+550 VLVQPFFRAVFTAV

>member
-1 LQSKCPYRL
+1 
-10 QSFFL
+10 
-15 PIQEIEEEGIIMTEK
+15 MTTEDQK
-30 KVHPGVE
+30 QTIKRVHPGVE
-37 QMKKSLIDGKCS
+37 KMKKALADGKCS
-49 RREFLRTVTLLGVSA
+49 RREFLRTTTLLGVSA
-64 TAAYSMA
+64 SAAYGIAS
-71 GKILGKNILPD
+71 KILGEDVLPD
-82 MVSTAFAAQKKGGVL
+82 FISSAMAATQKKGGSI
-97 KYGMQVQ
+97 KFGMQVQ

-133 DNITRPALAES
+133 DNITRPGLAES
-144 WEASDDLKS
+144 WEASDDLKT
-153 WTFHLRKGIKWSN
+153 WTFNLRKGIKWSN

-184 PKTGSSNMGLFDA
+184 PKTGSSNLGLFDA
-197 MLEETGEKD
+197 MLEQTGEKD
-206 AKGNPIKRMS
+206 KKGNPVKRMI
-216 KNAVQK
+216 KGAVEK
-222 VDNHTVR
+222 VDDHTVK

-237 SIPENLYNYPTG
+237 AIPENLYNYPTA
-249 IVHRNFEKE
+249 IVHRDFEKE

-263 KNPVGTGPYTLT
+263 KNPVGTGPYNLT

-282 AVLKKRKEPWW
+282 AVLTKRKEPYW
-293 GGDVFLDEIRII
+293 GGEVYLDEIRFV

-320 KQVDV
+320 RQVDG

-340 PGIKVVDIPST
+340 PGINIVEIPST

-358 KVNKEPFTDVRVRKA
+358 KVNKKPFDDVRVRRA
-373 VQMTCDAQRQL
+373 VQKTCDAKRQL
-384 DISHQGLGIV
+384 DIAHRGLGIA

-409 LPPFKQDIEGA
+409 LPAFKQDIAGA

-430 NGIELTCNVGNTD
+430 NGIELTCNVGNTE
-443 GVWEQDSVAVLKED
+443 GVWEQDSVAILKED

-463 NIKMNVMP
+463 NINMNVMP
-471 MAQYWDVWT
+471 QAQYWDVWT

-505 GVPWNESSYANPEFD
+505 GVPWNESSYANPKFD
-520 AALTEAESTLD
+520 AALVEAESTLD
-531 IEQRRVKMEK
+531 VDRRRVKMEK
-541 VEKILQDDA
+541 VQKILQDDG
-550 VMVQPFFRSVFTAV
+550 VMVQPFFRAVFTAV

-585 LA
+585 FA

>member
-1 LQSKCPYRL
+1 MTTKAKNP
-10 QSFFL
+10 
-15 PIQEIEEEGIIMTEK
+15 TEK
-30 KVHPGVE
+30 RVHPGVE
-37 QMKKSLIDGKCS
+37 QMQKALADGKCS

-64 TAAYSMA
+64 TAAYGMA
-71 GKILGKNILPD
+71 GLPD
-82 MVSTAFAAQKKGGVL
+82 FISSAHAAQKKGGVL
-97 KYGMQVQ
+97 KFGMNVQ
-104 EMADPATYSWTQKS
+104 EMADPSTYSWTQKS
-118 IVSRHIVEYLVETGP
+118 IIARHIIEYLVETGP
-133 DNITRPALAES
+133 DNITRPYLAES
-144 WEASDDLKS
+144 WEASDDLKT

-177 NFTRWLD
+177 TFTRWLD
-184 PKTGSSNMGLFDA
+184 PKTGSSNLGLFNA

-206 AKGNPIKRMS
+206 SKGKAIKRMT

-222 VDNHTVR
+222 VDAHTVQ
-229 LNLNSPVL
+229 LNLNTPVL

-275 EFRVGEL
+275 KFKVGEI
-282 AVLKKRKEPWW
+282 AVLKKRKEPYW
-293 GGDVFLDEIRII
+293 GGEVFLDEIRFI
-305 DLGEDAGAYLAAIAS
+305 DLGDDPGAYLAAIAS
-320 KQVDV
+320 QQVDA
-325 IYNLDLTTLEAAKNI
+325 IYQLDLTTLEAAKNI
-340 PGIKVVDIPST
+340 PGIKVVSIPST

-358 KVNKEPFTDVRVRKA
+358 KVNKKPFTDIRVRKA
-373 VQMTCDAQRQL
+373 VQKTCDAQRQL
-384 DISHQGLGIV
+384 DIAHRGLGIV

-409 LPPFKQDIEGA
+409 LPPFEQDIEGA
-420 KKLLAEAGYP
+420 KKLLAEAGYAK
-430 NGIELTCNVGNTD
+430 GLELSCNVGNTD

-463 NIKMNVMP
+463 NIKINKMP
-471 MAQYWDVWT
+471 TAQYWDNWT

-492 PLAVMVLGLAYRT
+492 PLAVMVLGLAYRS
-505 GVPWNESSYANPEFD
+505 GVPWNESSYANPEWD
-520 AALTEAESTLD
+520 AALTEAESELD
-531 IEQRRVKMEK
+531 VESRRAKMEK

-550 VMVQPFFRSVFTAV
+550 VLVQPFFRSVFTAA
-564 RDNVVGFEM
+564 RENVVGFEM